1 MQVLASQLAAANAA
15 GNTSKWGVDSEYGT
29 LKDVLLCQPAYY
41 GWVPINAVV
50 REKMS
55 EGVPD
60 LKAAETQHREIV
72 AALQEC
78 GVTVHFLEPQSHL
91 VFQSD
96 TRDSSQ
102 MTPWG
107 AAILQ
112 LRHDHR
118 RGEYAP
124 VLDFYST
131 KEIPIALLSSRGTIE
146 GGDISIT
153 KPGLVIVGYSGERTT
168 REGAEEFTAL
178 FKKRGWQAHL
188 QPFPEHFLH
197 LDVIFTMAAENLA
210 MVCTDVVPESFLQFL
225 AGEKIRVIPVTYKE
239 AMSLGCNVISLGKD
253 RVMTSRHNRTV
264 VQKLRAEGLTVVDP
278 DFPEFAKGGSGIHCL
293 TMPLKRDPVA
303 V

>member
-1 MQVLASQLAAANAA
+1 MPSSSSEDAAITARS
-15 GNTSKWGVDSEYGT
+15 NTNWGVDSEYGV
-29 LKDVLLCQPAYY
+29 LKDVLLCTPKHY

-60 LKAAETQHREIV
+60 LHAADTQHREIV
-72 AALQEC
+72 AALQEN

-118 RGEYAP
+118 RGEYASA
-124 VLDFYST
+124 LRFYQSRN
-131 KEIPIALLSSRGTIE
+131 IPIALLSSRGTIE

-168 REGAEEFTAL
+168 RDGADEFTAL
-178 FKKRGWQAHL
+178 FKERGWRVRL

-197 LDVIFTMAAENLA
+197 LDVLFSMAAEGLA
-210 MVCTDVVPESFLQFL
+210 LVCTEVVPETFLQFL
-225 AGEKIRVIPVTYKE
+225 AEERIRVVPITYKE
-239 AMSLGCNVISLGKD
+239 AMNLGCNVISLGNE
-253 RVMTSRHNRTV
+253 RVMTSHHNQTV
-264 VQKLRAEGLTVVDP
+264 IQKLRAEGLTVVDP
-278 DFPEFAKGGSGIHCL
+278 DFREFAKGGSGIHCL
-293 TMPLKRDPVA
+293 TMPLRREPVTA
-303 V
+303 